1 MRYVRLELTPPA
13 GAVHPVG
20 RELAAESD
28 LERTELVYVDSFP
41 DGTGVLLYRLRGTAD
56 TLGSRLEEH
65 PLVLEWDL
73 FEGTGTEVYCYLSV
87 DSGEP
92 ASTLMSLVGQDGLIV
107 ETPIEFTDPESLRL
121 TVAGKEEMIQH
132 AYQAIPEEFDYEI
145 IKTGAYDPTCTW
157 SILDLTSRQQE
168 VLRTAVEIGYYDV
181 PKQAT
186 HKDIANEL
194 DCATS
199 TVDEHLRKAES
210 TVFLSLL
217 G

>member
-1 MRYVRLELTPPA
+1 MRYVRLELSTPA

-20 RELAAESD
+20 RGLATESD
-28 LERTELVYVDSFP
+28 LERDELVYLDSFP
-41 DGTGVLLYRLRGTAD
+41 DGTGILLYRLRAD
-56 TLGSRLEEH
+56 AEHLRSHIGEH

-73 FEGTGTEVYCYLSV
+73 FEGTGADVYCYLSV

-107 ETPIEFTDPESLRL
+107 ETPIEFTSSDSLRL

-132 AYQAIPEEFDYEI
+132 AYQSIPEQFDCVI
-145 IKTGAYDPTCTW
+145 IKTGEYDPTCKW
-157 SILDLTSRQQE
+157 SILDLTTRQQE
-168 VLRTAVEIGYYDV
+168 VLRTAVDIGYYDV

-186 HKDIANEL
+186 HQDIANEL
-194 DCATS
+194 GCATS

-210 TVFLSLL
+210 GVFSSLL

>member
-20 RELAAESD
+20 RRLATEPG
-28 LERTELVYVDSFP
+28 LERAELIYVDSFP
-41 DGTGVLLYRLRGTAD
+41 DGTGILLYRLRGSAENV
-56 TLGSRLEEH
+56 GSRLEEH

-73 FEGTGTEVYCYLSV
+73 FEGTGTDVYCYLSV

-92 ASTLMSLVGQDGLIV
+92 ASTLMSLVGRDGLIV
-107 ETPIEFTDPESLRL
+107 ETPIEFIGSDSLRL
-121 TVAGKEEMIQH
+121 TVAGKEELIQH
-132 AYQAIPEEFDYEI
+132 AYQEIPDDFDDEI
-145 IKTGAYDPTCTW
+145 IKTGEYDPTCKW
-157 SILDLTSRQQE
+157 SILDLTTRQQE

-181 PKQAT
+181 PKRAT
-186 HKDIANEL
+186 HQDIANEL

-210 TVFLSLL
+210 SVFLSLL

>member
-1 MRYVRLELTPPA
+1 MRYVRLELSPPT
-13 GAVHPVG
+13 GAVHPAG
-20 RELAAESD
+20 QQLAAEPD
-28 LERTELVYVDSFP
+28 LDRLEIVYVDSFP
-41 DGTGVLLYRLRGTAD
+41 DGTGILLYRLRGDAT
-56 TLGSRLEEH
+56 TLESRLEEH
-65 PLVLEWDL
+65 PLVLDWDL
-73 FEGTGTEVYCYLSV
+73 FEGPGADVYCYLYL

-92 ASTLMSLVGQDGLIV
+92 ASKLMSLVGQDGLIV
-107 ETPIEFTDPESLRL
+107 ETPIEFTGDGSLRL
-121 TVAGKEEMIQH
+121 TVAGTDEMIQD
-132 AYQAIPEEFDYEI
+132 AYRAIPERFDYEI
-145 IKTGAYDPTCTW
+145 IKTGEYDPTSEW
-157 SILDLTSRQQE
+157 SVLDLTTRQHE

-186 HKDIANEL
+186 HQDIANEL

>member
-1 MRYVRLELTPPA
+1 MRYVRLELLPPT

-20 RELAAESD
+20 QRLATEPD
-28 LERTELVYVDSFP
+28 LERAEIVYVDSFP
-41 DGTGVLLYRLRGTAD
+41 DGTGILLYRLRGD
-56 TLGSRLEEH
+56 GETLESRVEDH
-65 PLVLEWDL
+65 PLVLDWDL
-73 FEGTGTEVYCYLSV
+73 FEGAGSDLYCYLYL

-92 ASTLMSLVGQDGLIV
+92 ASKLMSLVGQDGLIV
-107 ETPIEFTDPESLRL
+107 ETPIEFSGDGSLRL
-121 TVAGKEEMIQH
+121 TVAGTDEMIQD
-132 AYQAIPEEFDYEI
+132 AYQAIPEGFDYEI
-145 IKTGAYDPTCTW
+145 IKTGEYDPTSKW
-157 SILDLTSRQQE
+157 SIFELTTRQQE

-186 HKDIANEL
+186 HQDIANEL

-210 TVFLSLL
+210 AVFLSLL

>member
-1 MRYVRLELTPPA
+1 MRYVRLELTPPS
-13 GAVHPVG
+13 GAIHPVG
-20 RELAAESD
+20 HRLASVSG
-28 LERTELVYVDSFP
+28 LERAEIVYVDSFP
-41 DGTGVLLYRLRGTAD
+41 DGTGVLLYRLRGDGENVDSQIET
-56 TLGSRLEEH
+56 H
-65 PLVLEWDL
+65 QLVLECDL
-73 FEGTGTEVYCYLSV
+73 FEGTNETVYCYLYV
-87 DSGEP
+87 NSGEP

-107 ETPIEFTDPESLRL
+107 ETPIEFTGPNSLRL

-132 AYQAIPEEFDYEI
+132 AYQAIPEQFDCEI
-145 IKTGAYDPTCTW
+145 IKTGEYDPMCKW
-157 SILDLTSRQQE
+157 SVFDLTTRQKE

-186 HKDIANEL
+186 HRDIANEL

-217 G
+217 R

>member
-1 MRYVRLELTPPA
+1 MRYVRLELSPPT

-20 RELAAESD
+20 RRLATESD
-28 LERTELVYVDSFP
+28 LERAEIIHADSFP
-41 DGTGVLLYRLRGTAD
+41 DGTGILLYRLRGDDAAVD
-56 TLGSRLEEH
+56 ALLEDH
-65 PLVLEWDL
+65 SLVLDWDL
-73 FEGTGTEVYCYLSV
+73 FEGTGADVYCYLSV

-92 ASTLMSLVGQDGLIV
+92 ASTLMSLVERDGLIV
-107 ETPIEFTDPESLRL
+107 ETPIEFTGTDSLRL

-132 AYQAIPEEFDYEI
+132 AYQALPDELDCEV
-145 IKTGAYDPTCTW
+145 IKTGEYDPTCKW

-168 VLRTAVEIGYYDV
+168 VLQTAVDIGYYDV
-181 PKQAT
+181 PKRAT
-186 HKDIANEL
+186 HQDIANEL
-194 DCATS
+194 GCATS